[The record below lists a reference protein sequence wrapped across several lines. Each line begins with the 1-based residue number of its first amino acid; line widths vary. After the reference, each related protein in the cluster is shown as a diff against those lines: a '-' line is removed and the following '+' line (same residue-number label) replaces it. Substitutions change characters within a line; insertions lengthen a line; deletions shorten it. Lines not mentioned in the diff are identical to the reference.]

1 MRFQILGPLRV
12 GGGEATVTAGR
23 DRVVLAILLLRT
35 NRVVPVEELIDA
47 VWEERPPATAR
58 AQLQTCV
65 SRLRHRFVSLGVP
78 PETIVTDP
86 IGYGVRTG
94 TGELDAEVFAHE
106 VRLARDALAA
116 GRLVDASRHYRSGL
130 ALWRG
135 PALDGIA
142 SRVVRLRA
150 QTLDERRFDTLED
163 CVDIELRLGMA
174 AELIEE
180 LTEAVQRQPL
190 RERLRGQLMLALA
203 GVGRQAQALAVYQDG
218 RRLYAEELGLD
229 PGTELQDLH
238 QRMLAG
244 DLLLTRPRQ
253 LPNPPVRA
261 LPRGIS
267 DFTGRQE
274 VISRLVKE
282 IEGEQARVLLLDGMP
297 GSGKTTL
304 AVHLATGLADRYP
317 DAQLFLDLH
326 GHSTRTPLAATAAVA
341 SLLRQLGVA
350 PERVPLDPDDRLA
363 MWRTELTERR
373 VLLLLDNA
381 ANAEQVSPLLPTGAD
396 SLTLITS
403 RRRLVGLDEGRP
415 YSLPLLDPA
424 EAVELLGR
432 VAGVARVAAEPLA
445 AAEVV
450 RRCGYLPLAIRL
462 AGARLAHRARWQL
475 SDLIERLRD
484 AGDPLAELAAGQR
497 SVGDAFAL
505 SYAQVTPSAQRM
517 FRLLGLHPGGRF
529 DRTVAAALTR
539 LPLNEAQ
546 DVLDELVDA
555 HLVEEPEPGRY
566 RLHDL
571 VGEYARRM
579 LDEPGNRAEHD
590 DALDRMLHH
599 HVDVAVRIARKFES
613 YGSLRNFT
621 PPDPLRPDL
630 LSLAAEPG
638 RAWFEEN
645 RRTLVVLCRV
655 AERSFPR
662 RCWQLARACWWP
674 FFTGGHL
681 DELTE
686 MHDAGLRA
694 AEALGDEWASAL
706 MLNYLASVSF
716 RRARFP
722 HAIRLLKQAVEL
734 GRRQRSGG
742 QLARILWNL
751 GSAYAS
757 AGERQRS
764 LEYYGEAGRLL
775 RRADRSTELAT
786 LLNNIGYL
794 LLQWGRYEEALRI
807 SRNHLMLSRVLGDR
821 WQLANALGQVGAVR
835 YRMGDLAPARRL
847 LRTSLRL
854 HRLTGNRINE
864 SEVLND
870 LGRIEREA
878 GRPESAARLHREAL
892 TLVTQAG
899 DRMGQFTSQNLLAR
913 ALLEQG
919 DVRSARNLFHRVLED
934 ATGVDFRHQQAQALD
949 GIARCRCATDPAEAR
964 SHWIRAL
971 ALFRQLDVP
980 EQYEV
985 QESLAAFG

>member
-12 GGGEATVTAGR
+12 GGGAATVTAGR
-23 DRVVLAILLLRT
+23 DRVVLAVLLLRA
-35 NRVVPVEELIDA
+35 NRVVPVEELVDA
-47 VWEERPPATAR
+47 VWEEDPPVTAR

-65 SRLRHRFVSLGVP
+65 SRLRQRLVSLGIP
-78 PETIVTDP
+78 AETIVTDP
-86 IGYGVRTG
+86 AGYVVRTD

-116 GRLVDASRHYRSGL
+116 GRLVDASRHYRAGL

-135 PALDGIA
+135 PALDGVP
-142 SRVVRLRA
+142 SRVVQMRA
-150 QTLDERRFDTLED
+150 QTLDERRIDTLED
-163 CVDIELRLGMA
+163 CVDIELQLGMA

-190 RERLRGQLMLALA
+190 RERLRGQLMLALGGA
-203 GVGRQAQALAVYQDG
+203 GRQAQALAVYQDG

-244 DLLLTRPRQ
+244 DLLLARPRQ
-253 LPNPPVRA
+253 LPSPPVRT

-274 VISRLVKE
+274 VISRLIKE

-304 AVHLATGLADRYP
+304 AVHLAAGLADRYP

-326 GHSTRTPLAATAAVA
+326 GHSTRTPLAVTAAVA
-341 SLLRQLGVA
+341 SLLRQLGVT

-363 MWRTELTERR
+363 MWRSELTERR

-381 ANAEQVSPLLPTGAD
+381 ADAEQVTPLLPTGAD

-415 YSLPLLDPA
+415 HSLTLLDPA
-424 EAVELLGR
+424 EAVELLGK
-432 VAGVARVAAEPLA
+432 VAGAARVAAEPSA

-462 AGARLAHRARWQL
+462 AGARLAHRPRWQL

-497 SVGDAFAL
+497 SVGEAFAL
-505 SYAQVTPSAQRM
+505 SYAQMPPLAQRM
-517 FRLLGLHPGGRF
+517 FRLLGLHPGGRY
-529 DRTVAAALTR
+529 DRTVAAALTE
-539 LPLNEAQ
+539 LPLSEAQ

-555 HLVEEPEPGRY
+555 HLIEEPEPGRY

-571 VGEYARRM
+571 VREYARRL
-579 LDEPGNRAEHD
+579 LDEPSNRAERD
-590 DALDRMLHH
+590 DGLGRLLHH
-599 HVDVAVRIARKFES
+599 HLDVAVQIARKFES

-630 LSLAAEPG
+630 LSVAAEPG

-645 RRTLVVLCRV
+645 RGTLVVLCRA

-662 RCWQLARACWWP
+662 HCWQLARACWWP
-674 FFTGGHL
+674 FFTGGYL

-694 AEALGDEWASAL
+694 AEVLGDEWAMAL

-716 RRARFP
+716 RRAQFP
-722 HAIRLLKQAVEL
+722 HAIRLLRQAVEL
-734 GRRQRSGG
+734 GRRQRPGE
-742 QLARILWNL
+742 QLASIVWNL
-751 GSAYAS
+751 GSAYLG
-757 AGERQRS
+757 AGEKQRS
-764 LEYYGEAGRLL
+764 LESYDEAGRLL
-775 RRADRSTELAT
+775 RPADRPAELAI
-786 LLNNIGYL
+786 LLNNVSYL
-794 LLQWGRYEEALRI
+794 LLHWGRYEEALRG
-807 SRNHLMLSRVLGDR
+807 SRNHLMLSRILGDR
-821 WQLANALGQVGAVR
+821 WQLANALGHIGAVR
-835 YRMGDLAPARRL
+835 HRMGDVEPARRL
-847 LRTSLRL
+847 LRTAMRL
-854 HRLTGNRINE
+854 HRQTGNWSNE
-864 SEVLND
+864 GEVFND

-878 GRPESAARLHREAL
+878 GHPDLAARFHREAL

-899 DRMGQFTSQNLLAR
+899 DRMGQFTSQTLLAR

-919 DVRSARNLFHRVLED
+919 DVRSARNLFDRVLED
-934 ATGVDFRHQQAQALD
+934 ATKADFRHQQAEALD
-949 GIARCRCATDPAEAR
+949 GIARCLRATDPNQAR
-964 SHWIRAL
+964 SHWTRAL

-980 EQYEV
+980 EQHEV
-985 QESLAAFG
+985 QRLLAELE